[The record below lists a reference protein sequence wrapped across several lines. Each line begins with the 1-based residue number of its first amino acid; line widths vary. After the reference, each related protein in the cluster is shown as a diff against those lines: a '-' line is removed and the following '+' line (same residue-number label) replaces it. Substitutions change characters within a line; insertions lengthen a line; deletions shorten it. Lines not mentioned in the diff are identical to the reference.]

1 MATEYLYE
9 AISKYIAPIL
19 ELSGYNL
26 NCEGK
31 FVHKDDPSNILRF
44 TNPRYGDGMDPTL
57 VPPIITPCVPISDKH
72 YVEIK
77 NDPTLDIFN
86 PFVNKTHMIAVLVKL
101 REPMIPYCVSEELQD
116 KCVGEEDYSL
126 LANYINIYNSM
137 TPDETYIVGYT
148 NTEDPVNT
156 KDLYSYSSKDLF
168 EACFGLAVT
177 VYKELNR
184 KYPPEFNDISKAWKK
199 IQTLI
204 NKYNKE
210 RVSIKREIKEE
221 KLESFDVNRMELSN
235 HDINNFWEPRLFD
248 FYHDFWWGS
257 GGAVPLCAPN
267 LFNIQEDKKSK
278 YFYLPWEYIMCDQSE
293 YLDSLFDKDS
303 FKPYVE
309 PEDGNNQQKQYTMQ
323 PETSLVFDKTTNE
336 AHVEVE
342 NVPVVQPVVTVDNN
356 QQTSHSSFKIDT
368 NRVHNNMP
376 MMGNQMGV
384 MNPMMGGMN
393 MGIYTNYRTM
403 NNAETYDVNKMD
415 LTGGD
420 IVNPF
425 RAYM

>member
-26 NCEGK
+26 TCEGK

-77 NDPTLDIFN
+77 NDPSLDIFN
-86 PFVNKTHMIAVLVKL
+86 PFVNKTHMIAILVKL

-116 KCVGEEDYSL
+116 KCVGEEDYNL
-126 LANYINIYNSM
+126 LANYISVYNST

-156 KDLYSYSSKDLF
+156 RDLYSYSSKDLF

-184 KYPPEFNDISKAWKK
+184 KCPPEFNDISKAWKK
-199 IQTLI
+199 IQTLL

-257 GGAVPLCAPN
+257 GGAVPQCAPN
-267 LFNIQEDKKSK
+267 LFNIQEDKRSK
-278 YFYLPWEYIMCDQSE
+278 YFYLSWEYIMCDQSE
-293 YLDSLFDKDS
+293 YLNSLFDKDS

-309 PEDGNNQQKQYTMQ
+309 PKEDDVVQQKQYTMQ
-323 PETSLVFDKTTNE
+323 PETSLIFDKTTNE
-336 AHVEVE
+336 TRVEVE
-342 NVPVVQPVVTVDNN
+342 NVPVVKSAITVDDN
-356 QQTSHSSFKIDT
+356 QQTSHSSFKINT
-368 NRVHNNMP
+368 NRVQNNMP
-376 MMGNQMGV
+376 MMGMI
-384 MNPMMGGMN
+384 NPMMGGMN
-393 MGIYTNYRTM
+393 MGMYGNYGMM
-403 NNAETYDVNKMD
+403 NNIDTYDMNKMD

-420 IVNPF
+420 VVNPF

>member
-77 NDPTLDIFN
+77 NDPSLDIFN
-86 PFVNKTHMIAVLVKL
+86 PFVNKTHMIAILVKL

-116 KCVGEEDYSL
+116 KCVGEEDYNL
-126 LANYINIYNSM
+126 LANYISVYNST

-156 KDLYSYSSKDLF
+156 RDLYSYSSKDLF

-184 KYPPEFNDISKAWKK
+184 KCPPEFNDISKAWKK
-199 IQTLI
+199 IQTLL

-257 GGAVPLCAPN
+257 GGAVPQCAPN

-278 YFYLPWEYIMCDQSE
+278 YFYLSWEYIMCDQSE
-293 YLDSLFDKDS
+293 YLNSLFDKDS

-309 PEDGNNQQKQYTMQ
+309 PKEDDVIQQKQYTMQ

-336 AHVEVE
+336 TRVEIE
-342 NVPVVQPVVTVDNN
+342 NVPIVQPTITVDDNR
-356 QQTSHSSFKIDT
+356 QTSQHSSFKINT
-368 NRVHNNMP
+368 NRVQNNTQ
-376 MMGNQMGV
+376 MMSM
-384 MNPMMGGMN
+384 MNPMIGGMN
-393 MGIYTNYRTM
+393 MNMYGNYGTM
-403 NNAETYDVNKMD
+403 NNVDTYDMNKMD

>member
-26 NCEGK
+26 TCEGK

-77 NDPTLDIFN
+77 NDPSLDIFN
-86 PFVNKTHMIAVLVKL
+86 PFVNKTHMIAILVKL

-116 KCVGEEDYSL
+116 KCVGEEDYNL
-126 LANYINIYNSM
+126 LANYISVYNST

-156 KDLYSYSSKDLF
+156 RDLYSYSSKDLF

-184 KYPPEFNDISKAWKK
+184 KCPPEFNDISKAWKK
-199 IQTLI
+199 IQTLL

-221 KLESFDVNRMELSN
+221 KLESFDVNHMELSN

-257 GGAVPLCAPN
+257 GGAVPQCAPN

-278 YFYLPWEYIMCDQSE
+278 YFYLSWEYIMCNQSE
-293 YLDSLFDKDS
+293 YLNSLFDKDS
-303 FKPYVE
+303 FKPYIE
-309 PEDGNNQQKQYTMQ
+309 PKEDDVVQQKQYTMQ

-336 AHVEVE
+336 TRVEIE
-342 NVPVVQPVVTVDNN
+342 NVPIVQPTITVDDNK
-356 QQTSHSSFKIDT
+356 QTSQHSSFKINT
-368 NRVHNNMP
+368 NRVQNNTS
-376 MMGNQMGV
+376 MMGM

-393 MGIYTNYRTM
+393 MGMYGNYGTM
-403 NNAETYDVNKMD
+403 NNVDTYDMNKMD

>member
-26 NCEGK
+26 TCEGK

-77 NDPTLDIFN
+77 NDPSLDIFN
-86 PFVNKTHMIAVLVKL
+86 PYVNKPHMIAILVKL

-116 KCVGEEDYSL
+116 KCVGEEDYNL
-126 LANYINIYNSM
+126 LANYISVYNST

-156 KDLYSYSSKDLF
+156 RDLYSYSSKDLF

-184 KYPPEFNDISKAWKK
+184 KCPPEFNDISKAWKK
-199 IQTLI
+199 IQTLL

-257 GGAVPLCAPN
+257 GGAVPQCAPN

-278 YFYLPWEYIMCDQSE
+278 YFYLSWEYIMCDQSE
-293 YLDSLFDKDS
+293 YLNSLFDKDS

-309 PEDGNNQQKQYTMQ
+309 SKEDDVVQQKQYTMQ

-336 AHVEVE
+336 THVEVE
-342 NVPVVQPVVTVDNN
+342 NVPVVQPTITVDDNK
-356 QQTSHSSFKIDT
+356 QTSQHSSFKINT
-368 NRVHNNMP
+368 NRVQNNTS
-376 MMGNQMGV
+376 MMGMI
-384 MNPMMGGMN
+384 NPMMGGMN
-393 MGIYTNYRTM
+393 MGMYGNYEMM
-403 NNAETYDVNKMD
+403 NNIDTYDMNKMD

>member
-26 NCEGK
+26 TCEGK

-77 NDPTLDIFN
+77 NDPSLDIFN
-86 PFVNKTHMIAVLVKL
+86 PFVNKTHMIAILVKL

-116 KCVGEEDYSL
+116 KCVGEEDYNL
-126 LANYINIYNSM
+126 LANYISVYNST

-156 KDLYSYSSKDLF
+156 RDLYSYSSKDLF

-184 KYPPEFNDISKAWKK
+184 KCPPEFNDISKAWKK
-199 IQTLI
+199 IQTLL

-257 GGAVPLCAPN
+257 GGAVPQCAPN

-278 YFYLPWEYIMCDQSE
+278 YFYLSWEYIMCDQSE
-293 YLDSLFDKDS
+293 YLNSLFDKDS

-309 PEDGNNQQKQYTMQ
+309 PKEDDVVQQKQYTMQ

-336 AHVEVE
+336 TRVEIE
-342 NVPVVQPVVTVDNN
+342 NVPIVQPTITVDDNR
-356 QQTSHSSFKIDT
+356 QTSQHSSFKINT
-368 NRVHNNMP
+368 NRVQNNTQ
-376 MMGNQMGV
+376 MMSM
-384 MNPMMGGMN
+384 MNPMIGGMN
-393 MGIYTNYRTM
+393 MNMYGNYGTM
-403 NNAETYDVNKMD
+403 NNVDTYDMNKMD